1 MIPLNEATLVSQLSL
16 IVARVAR
23 VEYPSRMGSL
33 FDVLLGLLSSDNPF
47 LIYQGMY
54 FPPVSPHS

>member
-1 MIPLNEATLVSQLSL
+1 
-16 IVARVAR
+16 
-23 VEYPSRMGSL
+23 MGSL

-54 FPPVSPHS
+54 FPPVSSHS